1 MAATV
6 VCISRA
12 IGAGG
17 DQIGRGA
24 AKQLG
29 FRYVDDE
36 IIERASEMAGAP
48 ADVIAD
54 AERRKG
60 LVERALTAI
69 ATSGG
74 ADPLSYQASIE
85 AFNPRLNA
93 EGLIRDAIM
102 EIASGGNVVIGAHA
116 AAMQLGAR
124 PGVVRA
130 LITASDETRVRR
142 IMEEVN
148 LDEGAA
154 QKALRD
160 SDKARHDY
168 FRRFYHVSDELP
180 THYDIVINTDL
191 LSYDAA
197 IRMIT
202 ELAQA

>member
-17 DQIGRGA
+17 DQIGRGVA
-24 AKQLG
+24 QKLG
-29 FRYVDDE
+29 FRYIDDE

-60 LVERALTAI
+60 FVERALTAI

-93 EGLIRDAIM
+93 EGVIRDAIM

-116 AAMQLGAR
+116 AAMQLGAQ
-124 PGVVRA
+124 PGVLRA
-130 LITASDETRVRR
+130 LITASEEVRVRR
-142 IMEEVN
+142 IMEEVD

-168 FRRFYHVSDELP
+168 FRRFYHIPDELP
-180 THYDIVINTDL
+180 THYDIVINTDH
-191 LSYDAA
+191 LSMEGATEVIAA
-197 IRMIT
+197 
-202 ELAQA
+202 LARA